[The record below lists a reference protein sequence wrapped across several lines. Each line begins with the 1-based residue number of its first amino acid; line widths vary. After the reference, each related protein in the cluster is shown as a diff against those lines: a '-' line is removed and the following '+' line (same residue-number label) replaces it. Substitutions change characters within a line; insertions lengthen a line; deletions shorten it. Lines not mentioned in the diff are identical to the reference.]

1 MKYLLD
7 VNVLVAW
14 GWADHVDHARVDQ
27 WLAARIQEGDHEL
40 ITSAIPELG
49 FVRVSVLRG
58 GGQVTPQQASAVL
71 AGMLQAL
78 EQIKLIRSRARQS
91 VEACPALL
99 PLSRTTVWRRRLR
112 DASERRLISIGSRA
126 RQSVDQ
132 SIEPPSGEG
141 GYVFC

>member
-7 VNVLVAW
+7 VNVLVAC

-78 EQIKLIRSRARQS
+78 GGSHRFLPDDQTAESW
-91 VEACPALL
+91 PAWCQGAA
-99 PLSRTTVWRRRLR
+99 RTT
-112 DASERRLISIGSRA
+112 DAHLAALAVAHGAQLATLDKGIPGAHLI
-126 RQSVDQ
+126 V
-132 SIEPPSGEG
+132 
-141 GYVFC
+141 